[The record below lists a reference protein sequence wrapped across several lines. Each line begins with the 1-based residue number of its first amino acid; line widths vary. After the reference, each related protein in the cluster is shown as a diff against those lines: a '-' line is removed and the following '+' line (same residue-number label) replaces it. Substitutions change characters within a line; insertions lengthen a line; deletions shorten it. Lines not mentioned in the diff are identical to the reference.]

1 MKHTNGSS
9 NELICMWRRT
19 ASQAASGAYAIVDGP
34 LLVEIVDDIV
44 FVLAIVEGTGLLDF
58 CLACRKAISEQWRS

>member
-1 MKHTNGSS
+1 
-9 NELICMWRRT
+9 
-19 ASQAASGAYAIVDGP
+19 VDGP

-58 CLACRKAISEQWRS
+58 CLACRKAISEQ